1 MCGIAGIVSS
11 NYSAVDQ
18 GSLKR
23 MVQRVA
29 HRGPDEEGFFFGH
42 GIGLGHRRLSIID
55 FFMARCLISNEDGK
69 KDN

>member
-11 NYSAVDQ
+11 DYSAVDQ

-29 HRGPDEEGFFFGH
+29 HRGPDEEGFFFGRVRPRH
-42 GIGLGHRRLSIID
+42 QRSSIID